1 MYEMIKQCYEWGVY
15 TAEYVKSFFVDEC
28 QTITQEQYEQIVA
41 AKQQSLFILLEEEQ
55 HGLSNDKDDLN
66 VTEMLIDI
74 RERLA
79 RVEENT
85 SNLDS
90 TAIKASKA
98 YSIAKENQKD
108 IEDLNDRSKW
118 TQRTAITAI
127 LIPIGLFLF
136 EKLIGG

>member
-1 MYEMIKQCYEWGVY
+1 
-15 TAEYVKSFFVDEC
+15 
-28 QTITQEQYEQIVA
+28 
-41 AKQQSLFILLEEEQ
+41 
-55 HGLSNDKDDLN
+55 
-66 VTEMLIDI
+66 MLIDI

-108 IEDLNDRSKW
+108 ITDLNERSKW
-118 TQRTAITAI
+118 AQRTAITAI
-127 LIPIGLFLF
+127 LIPIGLFLLNKF
-136 EKLIGG
+136 MGG